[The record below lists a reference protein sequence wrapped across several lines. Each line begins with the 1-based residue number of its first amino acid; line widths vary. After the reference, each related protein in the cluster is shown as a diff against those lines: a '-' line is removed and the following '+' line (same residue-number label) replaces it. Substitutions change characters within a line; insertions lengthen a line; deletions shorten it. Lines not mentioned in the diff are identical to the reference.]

1 MKDHSLVYP
10 AVLAPGEGAVLVR
23 FPDLPEALTEG
34 RDHADALRQAADCLE
49 EAIADRIAR
58 GESISQPSRQ
68 GRGRHAVAVP
78 AQMAVKAALTLAV
91 REAGIT
97 KSELARRLGCDVREA
112 RRLLDPRYPSKLPR
126 IAKALARL
134 DKRLAISL
142 HDAA

>member
-1 MKDHSLVYP
+1 
-10 AVLAPGEGAVLVR
+10 
-23 FPDLPEALTEG
+23 
-34 RDHADALRQAADCLE
+34 
-49 EAIADRIAR
+49 
-58 GESISQPSRQ
+58 
-68 GRGRHAVAVP
+68 
-78 AQMAVKAALTLAV
+78 MAVKAALTLAV

-126 IAKALARL
+126 IAEALARL